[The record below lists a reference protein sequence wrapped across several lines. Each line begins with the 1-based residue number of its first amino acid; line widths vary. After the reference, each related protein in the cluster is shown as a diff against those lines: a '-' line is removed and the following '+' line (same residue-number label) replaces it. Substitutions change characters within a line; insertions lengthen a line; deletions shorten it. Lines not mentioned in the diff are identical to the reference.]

1 MYMPVCEFGNLKKKS
16 CFHLILFFTMR
27 SGSTCPI
34 AASSSPAPGPVEVG
48 ALQRKA
54 DAPASG
60 APGTGQTSK
69 QKSVT
74 GGLQAK
80 TVRSHTTSARRTH
93 PTHH

>member
-1 MYMPVCEFGNLKKKS
+1 MFS
-16 CFHLILFFTMR
+16 A
-27 SGSTCPI
+27 SPI

-48 ALQRKA
+48 ALKRKA

-60 APGTGQTSK
+60 APGTGQASK
-69 QKSVT
+69 QKPVT

-80 TVRSHTTSARRTH
+80 TVRSHPTSARRTH